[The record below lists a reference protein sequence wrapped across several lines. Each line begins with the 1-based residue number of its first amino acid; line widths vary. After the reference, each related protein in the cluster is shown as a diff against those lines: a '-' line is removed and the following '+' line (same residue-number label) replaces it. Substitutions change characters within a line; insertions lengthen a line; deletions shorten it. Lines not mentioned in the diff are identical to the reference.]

1 MKSAATLSKS
11 SKGTPALS
19 AGWRPSFSVS
29 RPSLAINDVE
39 LDQAP
44 EVSIGEKYAS
54 RVLAT
59 IAILFTVLSVVF
71 VGVWAMLVST
81 ISATPRIDN
90 NILLVQRAAW
100 VEGEA
105 DIGQIAFAVPG
116 AETSAGSRL
125 VEAISGYQGGMVVEI
140 AAQPGQARS
149 IGANGNLIVEKFD
162 LGVKA
167 PSVLPGTDADYLAVC
182 VAGSCPKATI
192 IALPVSDVVGK
203 VSGVLGSDGFRD
215 FTRGN

>member
-1 MKSAATLSKS
+1 MKSPALLPQS
-11 SKGTPALS
+11 SKGAPSLS
-19 AGWRPSFSVS
+19 AGWRPSFSVR
-29 RPSLAINDVE
+29 RPALAINDVE
-39 LDQAP
+39 VDNAP
-44 EVSIGEKYAS
+44 EVSLGEKYAS
-54 RVLAT
+54 RILAT
-59 IAILFTVLSVVF
+59 IAVLFTVLSVVF

-100 VEGEA
+100 VEGQA

-116 AETSAGSRL
+116 AQTSAGSRL
-125 VEAISGYQGGMVVEI
+125 VEAISGYQGGMIIEI
-140 AAQPGQARS
+140 AAQPGQVRT
-149 IGANGNLIVEKFD
+149 IGPNGNLIVEKFD

-167 PSVLPGTDADYLAVC
+167 PSVLPGTDEDYLAVC
-182 VAGSCPKATI
+182 VAGDCPQATI
-192 IALPVSDVVGK
+192 IAVPVSDVVGK